1 MRRCCSWAELSSEGR
16 TRNSLGP
23 NSCSR
28 MDEVPCLLPCNAA
41 VVEEPLF
48 STDELNLSRK
58 FVVPVATTEKRIKFD
73 QVEVKEKVREE
84 ESGEVPG
91 RVLLGAGQ
99 RSLRE
104 RGRTKG
110 KGRGKERSHKG
121 KGKADEE
128 ETEKGLAQGEMI
140 LDLDTPLR

>member
-1 MRRCCSWAELSSEGR
+1 MLRWLK
-16 TRNSLGP
+16 N
-23 NSCSR
+23 
-28 MDEVPCLLPCNAA
+28 PC
-41 VVEEPLF
+41 F

-84 ESGEVPG
+84 GSGEVPG

-99 RSLRE
+99 SSLRE